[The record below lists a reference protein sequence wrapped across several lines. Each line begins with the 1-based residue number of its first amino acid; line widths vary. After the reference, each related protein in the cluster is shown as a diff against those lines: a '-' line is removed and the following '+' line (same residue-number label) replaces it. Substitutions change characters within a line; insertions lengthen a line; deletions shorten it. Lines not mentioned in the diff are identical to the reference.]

1 VGAARTALRGL
12 ASTLGVVVLLGL
24 GTAPGFAVSQ
34 DVRAT
39 SELVPS
45 LNHTGFVTGGRNA
58 LYTATWTNFGRAT
71 LTNVSVIVTLPAGS
85 DRVSTDPAGCTVDQ
99 PTDPSAPVVVTCPR
113 DNLRSGDAFT
123 QQVFFRT
130 PVVRAAVST
139 EVTSLLKGDERTS
152 DPDREHTDTFP
163 APPQALM
170 ILPTTADA
178 AGACLQ
184 AGEAALATQSG
195 LSADNPLITEA
206 GLTGPTGLFCTPLT
220 LVEQHRTTP
229 TEFCGEGATC
239 TTDIA
244 MTGAQLVPT
253 TPIQLTFT
261 FVANNRNLT
270 WYKTADFAPGE
281 PVPPAEVVPSC
292 LGATDL
298 PDGLTACVNS
308 RAKVGSMAVRLGVLW
323 RGGPD
328 PSWVG

>member
-1 VGAARTALRGL
+1 LCSA
-12 ASTLGVVVLLGL
+12 LGVVVLLGL
-24 GTAPGFAVSQ
+24 GTAPSVAVSQ
-34 DVRAT
+34 DVTA
-39 SELVPS
+39 EAHLIPS
-45 LNHTGFVTGGRNA
+45 LQGKGFVTGGRNA
-58 LYTATWTNFGRAT
+58 LYTATWANDGKAT
-71 LTNVSVIVTLPAGS
+71 LTNVSIIVTLPAG
-85 DRVSTDPAGCTVDQ
+85 VVVLSTDPDICTVSAS
-99 PTDPSAPVVVTCPR
+99 DPSAPVTVTCPR
-113 DNLRSGDAFT
+113 DNLRSGDVFT

-130 PVVRAAVST
+130 PVVSAAVST

-170 ILPTTADA
+170 ILPTAADA
-178 AGACLQ
+178 AGGCLQ
-184 AGEAALATQSG
+184 AGDATLATQSG

-206 GLTGPTGLFCTPLT
+206 SLTGPTGLFCTPLT
-220 LVEQHRTTP
+220 LVEQHRTNP
-229 TEFCGEGATC
+229 TEFCGVGATC

-244 MTGAQLVPT
+244 MTGAQLVPA